1 LDVIGDGRGK
11 PMISDLIKFVT
22 IDIWRFRSRDLPKR
36 KSFLIKLLRIVI
48 LSIRG
53 LIEDRGSLRASALTF
68 WSALSV
74 VPVVAMLFGIA
85 KGFGFE
91 KTLERQLI
99 EKLEGQE
106 EVLSWIIKF
115 AHSALETTR
124 GGVIAGLGMVILF
137 WAIIKVLGNIEDS
150 FNDIWGVKKG
160 RPFLRKITDYLSL
173 MMIGPV
179 LLIMSSAATV
189 LITSQIRI
197 IVQKISLL
205 GVVSPFIFFLLKL
218 LPYAAIWVLFTFMY
232 IFMPN
237 TKVRFR
243 SGVLAGIIAGTLYQ
257 IFQWVYIGF
266 QIGVAKYNAIY
277 GGFAALPLFLIW
289 LQVSWSIVLF
299 GAEISFAHQNVHT
312 YEFEPD
318 CLRVSHSFKRLLSL
332 RVVQVLVK
340 DFSKGERWCDET
352 EIAQKLE
359 IPIRLVRQILFELV
373 EVGIIS
379 PVRMD
384 DYETSAYQPARSPEK
399 LTINYVLNALEN
411 HGSDDLPV
419 ARSEELE
426 RLSESLRSFDEL
438 IERSPANVP
447 LGDI

>member
-1 LDVIGDGRGK
+1 
-11 PMISDLIKFVT
+11 MISDLIKFVT
-22 IDIWRFRSRDLPKR
+22 IDIWRFRARDLPKR
-36 KSFLIKLLRIVI
+36 KSFLIKLLRIFV

-91 KTLERQLI
+91 RTLERQLI

-106 EVLSWIIKF
+106 EVVSWIIKF

-124 GGVIAGLGMVILF
+124 GGLIAGLGILILF

-189 LITSQIRI
+189 LITSQIKI
-197 IVQKISLL
+197 IVQKLSLL
-205 GVVSPFIFFLLKL
+205 GAVAPFIFFLLKL
-218 LPYAAIWVLFTFMY
+218 LPYAAIWVLFIFMY
-232 IFMPN
+232 LFMPN
-237 TKVRFR
+237 TKVRFG

-289 LQVSWSIVLF
+289 LQVSWFIVLF

-332 RVVQVLVK
+332 RVVQLLVK

-359 IPIRLVRQILFELV
+359 IPIRLVRQLLFELV
-373 EVGIIS
+373 EAGIIS
-379 PVRMD
+379 PVRLD
-384 DYETSAYQPARSPEK
+384 DYDTSAYQPARSPEK

-411 HGSDDLPV
+411 HGSDDIPV
-419 ARSEELE
+419 ARSEELKS
-426 RLSESLRSFDEL
+426 LSESLRSFDEL

-447 LGDI
+447 LRDI

>member
-1 LDVIGDGRGK
+1 
-11 PMISDLIKFVT
+11 MISEVIKFLT
-22 IDIWRFRSRDLPKR
+22 TDIWRIRSRDLPR
-36 KSFLIKLLRIVI
+36 SRWFLIRLLRILI

-53 LIEDRGSLRASALTF
+53 LIEDRGPLRASALTF
-68 WSALSV
+68 WSSLSV

-91 KTLERQLI
+91 RNLERQLL

-106 EVLSWIIKF
+106 EVVSWIIKF
-115 AHSALETTR
+115 AHTTLETAR
-124 GGVIAGLGMVILF
+124 GGVIAGLGILF
-137 WAIIKVLGNIEDS
+137 LFWTIIKVLGNIEHS

-160 RPFLRKITDYLSL
+160 RPIARKITDYLSL
-173 MMIGPV
+173 MLIGPV
-179 LLIMSSAATV
+179 LFMMSSTATL
-189 LITSQIRI
+189 LITSQ
-197 IVQKISLL
+197 VKVFVHKISLL
-205 GVVSPFIFFLLKL
+205 GAVSPVIFLVLRL
-218 LPYAAIWVLFTFMY
+218 LPYAVIWVLFVFMY

-257 IFQWVYIGF
+257 IFQWTYIIF

-289 LQVSWSIVLF
+289 LQVSWLIVLF
-299 GAEISFAHQNVHT
+299 GAEIAFAHQNVDT

-332 RVVQVLVK
+332 RIVHLLVK
-340 DFSKGERWCDET
+340 DFSNGERWCDET
-352 EIAQKLE
+352 EISHKLE

-373 EVGIIS
+373 ESGIIS
-379 PVRMD
+379 PVKVD
-384 DYETSAYQPARSPEK
+384 DDKASAYQPALNPEAI
-399 LTINYVLNALEN
+399 TIKFVVDALEQQ
-411 HGSDDLPV
+411 GSDDIPV

-426 RLSESLRSFDEL
+426 KLSQSMKTFDEL
-438 IERSPANVP
+438 IKGSPAN
-447 LGDI
+447 LRLKDI